1 MVDIYSN
8 RPKCSRNKVKKSDD
22 LNVSYKIFH
31 QNIRGM
37 KGKIN
42 ELMLSLVN
50 DELNIICLTEH
61 HLNVYEM
68 DITHIPTYK
77 LAAGYCKKKH
87 KNGGVCIFVYE
98 DYNFTV
104 LNLHKFS
111 KERDIE
117 MAAIKLELNKVR
129 IIVLCIYRSPVGD
142 FDYFLNKL
150 DSILN
155 SLHKFNSEFICGD
168 FNIDYLENNNRK
180 SKLEALLSTYNL
192 KDTAKFPTRIT
203 NISALLIDNIFID
216 NRCSYSIRPCING
229 LSNHDAQLVTF
240 RNVTVPNSV
249 SGPTFIRNINKNNI
263 EEFQKLLIWE
273 R

>member
-1 MVDIYSN
+1 MVDGYSS
-8 RPKCSRNKVKKSDD
+8 RPKCLKNKVKKSDD
-22 LNVSYKIFH
+22 LNVSFKIFH

-50 DELNIICLTEH
+50 DEPSIICISEH

-68 DITHIPTYK
+68 DVTHIPNYK
-77 LAAGYCKKKH
+77 FGAGYCRKKH
-87 KNGGVCIFVYE
+87 KNGGVCIFVHE
-98 DYNFTV
+98 DYKFTI
-104 LNLHKFS
+104 LNLQKFS

-117 MAAIKLELNKVR
+117 IAAIKLELNKVR

-155 SLHKFNSEFICGD
+155 SLHKFNSEFIICGD
-168 FNIDYLENNNRK
+168 FNINYLENNNRK

-192 KDTAKFPTRIT
+192 KDTVKFPTRIT
-203 NISALLIDNIFID
+203 NNSASLIDNIFIV
-216 NRCSYSIRPCING
+216 NRHSYSIRPCING
-229 LSNHDAQLVTF
+229 LSDHDAQLVTF

-249 SGPTFIRNINKNNI
+249 SGRTFIRNINNNNI
-263 EEFQKLLIWE
+263 DEF
-273 R
+273 